1 MTVIGCGT
9 VTVVDAREMSHTNH
23 PDVTANEPLSL
34 HNLRVHILSYGDSY
48 HLKKHQAIA
57 KLG

>member
-9 VTVVDAREMSHTNH
+9 VTVINAREMSHTNH
-23 PDVTANEPLSL
+23 HHVTANEPLSL
-34 HNLRVHILSYGDSY
+34 HNLRVHILAYGDGY
-48 HLKKHQAIA
+48 HLKKQQVIP